1 MKIIRNSNQLV
12 KYIKVY
18 GSNIGFIPT
27 MGGLHK
33 GHLSLITKAKHKKVK
48 TVVSIF
54 VNPKQ
59 FNNKKDFISY
69 PRNIKN
75 DIKILKKIK
84 PNVVFI
90 PKKSEIYKKKT
101 KIKIKI
107 DKFSKLLCGKFR
119 PNHFE
124 GVVDVIDRF
133 LKLIKPKYIFLGIKD
148 FQQLW
153 LIKNYIKYKHK
164 TKVIPC
170 KTIRY
175 KDGMALS
182 TRNYLLSKED
192 KEIGSNI
199 YKIIKRNKSLINNKN
214 YNQIIIKLKK
224 KIIEIGANKIDYL
237 EIIDLKTNKK
247 INNKTK
253 TYKIFIAYYIKK
265 VRLIDNI

>member
-1 MKIIRNSNQLV
+1 MKKNITLGHSPDADDAFMF
-12 KYIKVY
+12 Y
-18 GSNIGFIPT
+18 GIS
-27 MGGLHK
+27 K
-33 GHLSLITKAKHKKVK
+33 GVIT
-48 TVVSIF
+48 S
-54 VNPKQ
+54 
-59 FNNKKDFISY
+59 
-69 PRNIKN
+69 
-75 DIKILKKIK
+75 
-84 PNVVFI
+84 
-90 PKKSEIYKKKT
+90 
-101 KIKIKI
+101 

-182 TRNYLLSKED
+182 TRNYLLSNDD

-199 YKIIKRNKSLINNKN
+199 YKIIKRNKNLINNKN

-224 KIIEIGANKIDYL
+224 K
-237 EIIDLKTNKK
+237 
-247 INNKTK
+247 NN
-253 TYKIFIAYYIKK
+253 
-265 VRLIDNI
+265 RNWS